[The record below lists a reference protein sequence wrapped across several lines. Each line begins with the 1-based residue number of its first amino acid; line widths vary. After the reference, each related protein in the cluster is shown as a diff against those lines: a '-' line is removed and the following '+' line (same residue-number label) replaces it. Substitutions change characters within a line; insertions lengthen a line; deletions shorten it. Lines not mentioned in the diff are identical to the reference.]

1 MGSLNK
7 ADLICETIDNGI
19 ILLNENLEVLFWNK
33 WLETRTN
40 ISFDQISQKKITE
53 VFPDIN
59 EAKLKRKIKATLT
72 LNSPTFYT
80 TELNESF
87 FNIEFKNKITHRV
100 FKNMQQNVTLNP
112 YDIENKT
119 VIIYV
124 YDSTILKETNFKL
137 AHAKEKIKKNTIRH

>member
-1 MGSLNK
+1 LNK
-7 ADLICETIDNGI
+7 TDLICETIDNGI

-124 YDSTILKETNFKL
+124 YDSTILK
-137 AHAKEKIKKNTIRH
+137 